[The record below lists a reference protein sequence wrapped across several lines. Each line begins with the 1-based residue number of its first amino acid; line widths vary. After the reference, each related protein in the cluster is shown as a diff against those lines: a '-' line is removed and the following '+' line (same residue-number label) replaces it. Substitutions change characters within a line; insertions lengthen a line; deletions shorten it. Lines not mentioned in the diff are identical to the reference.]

1 MDTFKVRHE
10 GEGLLN
16 ELCWGAFTVMVVVVV
31 RTIAIR
37 FKLRLARP

>member
-1 MDTFKVRHE
+1 MDTFDVWHE

-16 ELCWGAFTVMVVVVV
+16 ELCWGAFTVMVVVV